1 MAEDE
6 WWGGAHLWGH
16 ADPRI
21 EPLSLKCHSAL
32 LMAAV
37 TDTLINV
44 DLIMDEAK
52 VVAASAEAD
61 EPEQLCRR
69 LHRSNTQK
77 LKNKTTEK
85 HTWWINALMDYFL
98 TQKQAINTW

>member
-32 LMAAV
+32 LVAAV

-44 DLIMDEAK
+44 DLIMDEAQ
-52 VVAASAEAD
+52 VEHRGRRTWAALQTFAQTVSA
-61 EPEQLCRR
+61 
-69 LHRSNTQK
+69 
-77 LKNKTTEK
+77 
-85 HTWWINALMDYFL
+85 
-98 TQKQAINTW
+98 QKQHSGKKTPKNRKTHVMN